1 MLFKKVICFAT
12 AIIMLSTSV
21 LASPRLSTSTDEVTI
36 SKNSEGAIKV
46 LASGT
51 PNHRLPT
58 DSDGW
63 ITISKSSGGET
74 KVLTSTAPNNQ
85 GYGNYGKVVTSYMYV
100 NDDNTFSVVD
110 YSNNVINVDTYNSQT
125 YELLKSKKITME
137 LPLFGGVYAG
147 SKYNFIVFGQNNT
160 AENDNA
166 ITFKT
171 VKYTKDWEKIETVD
185 YSNNNTIKPFEAGS
199 LRMVEYDNYL
209 YVRSCHQMY
218 QARDG
223 YNHQANI
230 TYSVD
235 INKMEIADQFSKV
248 MNTDYGYVSHSFD
261 QYIAVDNN
269 KLVALDLGDAY
280 PRSVVLTKYNTI
292 LNKGNFLSDGMC
304 SAVDMLKIAG
314 QTGNNYTG
322 VTIGGFEVSQNNY
335 IAAVSTIDQSNTN
348 STKRDVM
355 LLITDKKDS
364 KNVKQVNITNYAN
377 STEDLSASKPYIVKL
392 PNENYM
398 LLWEVFAEGSSRNM
412 EVKIVDENGNISK
425 ELTASTTF
433 MGMLSSDC
441 QPICINDKVVWYTN
455 GVSPNGEPERTFY
468 KLDFHAKN

>member
-1 MLFKKVICFAT
+1 MLLKKVICFTT
-12 AIIMLSTSV
+12 AIIVLSTSV
-21 LASPRLSTSTDEVTI
+21 LASPRLSTDTDEVTI
-36 SKNSEGAIKV
+36 SKNSEGAVKLLTSDV
-46 LASGT
+46 

-58 DSDGW
+58 DPDGW

-100 NDDNTFSVVD
+100 NDDNTFCVID
-110 YSNNVINVDTYNSQT
+110 FSNNTINIDTYNSQT
-125 YELLKSKKITME
+125 YEWIKNKKIAME
-137 LPLFGGVYAG
+137 LPLFGGVYCG
-147 SKYNFIVFGQNNT
+147 SKYNFIVFGQNNIS
-160 AENDNA
+160 ENDNV

-171 VKYTKDWEKIETVD
+171 VKYTKDWEKIGAAD
-185 YSNNNTIKPFEAGS
+185 YSNNNTIKPFEVGS
-199 LRMVEYDNYL
+199 LRMTEHNNYL

-218 QARDG
+218 QSRDG

-235 INKMEIADQFSKV
+235 IDKMEIADQFSKV

-261 QYIAVDNN
+261 QYIAVDDG

-292 LNKGNFLSDGMC
+292 LNKGKFSSDGMC
-304 SAVDMLKIAG
+304 SSVDMLKIAG
-314 QTGNNYTG
+314 NTGNNYTG
-322 VTIGGFEVSQNNY
+322 VTVGGFEVSENNY
-335 IAAVSTIDQSNTN
+335 IAAVSTINQNNGN

-377 STEDLSASKPYIVKL
+377 SKEDLSASKPYITKL
-392 PNENYM
+392 PNGNYM
-398 LLWEVFAEGSSRNM
+398 LLWEVFAEGSPRNM
-412 EVKIVDENGNISK
+412 EVKIVDENGNTSK
-425 ELTASTTF
+425 ELTAGTTF

-441 QPICINDKVVWYTN
+441 QPICINGKVVWYTN
-455 GVSPNGEPERTFY
+455 GVSPSGEPERTFY